1 MEFFSMPRLIS
12 NKLLAST
19 VFTFMLTGCS
29 SNYTFNSNV
38 KPDNAKQYFSASKV
52 KVFNDESEFMSSF
65 DYVGLVEGFDCQE
78 KPHLAPPDAANART
92 QARQAAFLQQANGVI
107 FTSCIAIETKH
118 CVAQT
123 VCYGKAYRLG
133 PPHEPIA
140 Q

>member
-1 MEFFSMPRLIS
+1 MRFISVSMFTS
-12 NKLLAST
+12 KKLLAT
-19 VFTFMLTGCS
+19 TLLTFILAGCS
-29 SNYTFNSNV
+29 GNYTFNSNV
-38 KPDNAKQYFSASKV
+38 KPDNAKEYFSASKV
-52 KVFNDESEFMSSF
+52 KVFNDETEFMSSF

-78 KPHLAPPDAANART
+78 KSHLAPPDAANART
-92 QARQAAFLQQANGVI
+92 QARQAAFLQKANGVI

-133 PPHEPIA
+133 PPHEPIE

>member
-1 MEFFSMPRLIS
+1 MRFIFMTTFIS
-12 NKLLAST
+12 KKLLATTLLT
-19 VFTFMLTGCS
+19 VMLASCS
-29 SNYTFNSNV
+29 GNYTFNSNV

-52 KVFNDESEFMSSF
+52 KVFNDEAEFMSSF
-65 DYVGLVEGFDCQE
+65 NYVGLVEGFDCQE

-133 PPHEPIA
+133 PPHEPIE
-140 Q
+140 